1 MAAFGGFQDAV
12 KRVIHTQSSFTAFNQ
27 KSKRVLYPTKPKSSV
42 QKVPVLGGTPITADT
57 ALALRRQVFGSA
69 DLLGSTENEWLGQ
82 SFVFHD
88 GETVE
93 AYSLK
98 MHKTSTKGLAMCVQ
112 GFILKH
118 LLFNRRGARVVA
130 DPTVLLRATTKAQEE
145 ALVGALSDILWRAGE
160 RQHAVLCLAQE
171 NIYVNDTP
179 SYQSDGCTERIH
191 TFEFKKQDELTFNL
205 KKYLFEFLADEGN
218 GLLLFLYS
226 LVLSRGFNK
235 LNEDMGGE
243 EVSLLCTNA
252 IIHPCLA
259 TLMLTGRATLFLHN
273 GIIYEGSED
282 TMAKPKTGI
291 ITRAEVGLLVWRRP
305 EEGGQVNVGSRLK
318 TPSFPVWVTR
328 CNDSYGILFNPN
340 KELTRDYHA
349 ENRFDLYYYSA
360 STNQKSATIITIDT
374 RNQTVKEEYNSPYL
388 ENLIHTKWQ
397 GADVN
402 WNGTAPFV

>member
-1 MAAFGGFQDAV
+1 MV
-12 KRVIHTQSSFTAFNQ
+12 
-27 KSKRVLYPTKPKSSV
+27 
-42 QKVPVLGGTPITADT
+42 
-57 ALALRRQVFGSA
+57 ALRRQVFGSA

-318 TPSFPVWVTR
+318 TPSFPVWVT
-328 CNDSYGILFNPN
+328 
-340 KELTRDYHA
+340 
-349 ENRFDLYYYSA
+349 